1 MTSRVNAPKKQ
12 TFMQGALI
20 LLIANLAVKV
30 IGALFKIPL
39 QHLIGDDGMAIFNQA
54 YQIYVALFV
63 ISTAGVPVALSKL
76 IAESN
81 ALGREREVGKI
92 IRIAA
97 ALFLTIGAL
106 CTAGM
111 FFGAEQLAAAIGNPP
126 AAAAMRMIAPSVVL
140 VCLVA
145 IIRGYFQGLSNM
157 VPTAISQVIEAACKL
172 GIGYCAALWAISSG
186 FDLPMIAAFA
196 ISGVT
201 IGELL
206 AAVYMMLR
214 FVFFRRPQ
222 TELND
227 YCRSNGVLLKTIVL
241 IAVPITITSAITS
254 VTTLIDTALV
264 MRRLQAG
271 GMALEQANLLFGAY
285 TTKAFT
291 LFNLPQTLITAL
303 STALLPSISSACAR
317 QNFTQASRTMGSAMR
332 IAMLIALPAMTG
344 FLTVSEEVIGLLF
357 EGDTA
362 VSGRLL
368 QILAVAVPFVAMVGL
383 TNAILQATGRV
394 HIPVIAMCCGA
405 VVKLTCNWILVSNPE
420 IGIYGAPVGT
430 LLCYLTITGINLTCL
445 RRQLTLPK
453 LDKLIVRPLIACV
466 GVGAAATIVVRLGAS
481 IVGESL
487 ATVAAI
493 GAAVVVYAVLLV
505 ALHAFEKEDIL
516 LLPGG
521 KRLAKLLRL

>member
-1 MTSRVNAPKKQ
+1 
-12 TFMQGALI
+12 MQGALI

-54 YQIYVALFV
+54 YQIYTALFV

-76 IAESN
+76 IAESH
-81 ALGREREVGKI
+81 ALGRDREVGKL
-92 IRIAA
+92 IRIAS
-97 ALFLTIGAL
+97 ALFLTIGIA

-111 FFGAEQLAAAIGNPP
+111 FFGAEQLASAIGNPP
-126 AAAAMRMIAPSVVL
+126 AAAAMRMIAPSVAL

-145 IIRGYFQGLSNM
+145 IIRGYFQGMSNM
-157 VPTAISQVIEAACKL
+157 VPTAVSQVIEAICKL
-172 GIGYCAALWAISSG
+172 GIGYCAALWAINQSL
-186 FDLPMIAAFA
+186 DLPMIAAFA

-214 FVFFRRPQ
+214 FLTVRRHTAVQ
-222 TELND
+222 STE
-227 YCRSNGVLLKTIVL
+227 CRSNGVLLRTIIL

-303 STALLPSISSACAR
+303 SVALLPSISAACAR
-317 QNFTQASRTMGSAMR
+317 KDYPQASRTMGSAMR
-332 IAMLIALPAMTG
+332 IAMLIALPAMAG
-344 FLTVSEEVIGLLF
+344 FLAVAPEVIGLLF
-357 EGDTA
+357 KGDTN

-368 QILAVAVPFVAMVGL
+368 QILAFAVPFVAMVGL

-394 HIPVIAMCCGA
+394 QIPVIAMGCGA
-405 VVKLTCNWILVSNPE
+405 AVKLTCNWILVSNPE

-430 LLCYLTITGINLTCL
+430 LLCYLTITVINLVCL

-453 LDKLIVRPLIACV
+453 LDKLLVRPLIACV
-466 GVGAAATIVVRLGAS
+466 GVGAAATIVVRLGAGL
-481 IVGESL
+481 VGERL
-487 ATVAAI
+487 ATVLAI
-493 GAAVVVYAVLLV
+493 GAAVVVYAALLI

-521 KRLAKLLRL
+521 KKLAKLLRL

>member
-1 MTSRVNAPKKQ
+1 
-12 TFMQGALI
+12 MQGALI

-54 YQIYVALFV
+54 YQIYTALFV

-76 IAESN
+76 ISESN
-81 ALGREREVGKI
+81 ALGRTREVGRL

-97 ALFLTIGAL
+97 CLFLTIGVL

-126 AAAAMRMIAPSVVL
+126 AAAAMRVIAPSVAL

-145 IIRGYFQGLSNM
+145 IVRGYFQGMSNM
-157 VPTAISQVIEAACKL
+157 VPTAVSQVIEAICKL
-172 GIGYCAALWAISSG
+172 GIGYCAAYWAIAQG
-186 FDLPMIAAFA
+186 YDLPMVAAFA

-201 IGELL
+201 VGELL
-206 AAVYMMLR
+206 AAVYMLLR
-214 FVFFRRPQ
+214 AAFARRPQ

-227 YCRSNGVLLKTIVL
+227 YCRSNKVLLKTIIL

-271 GMALEQANLLFGAY
+271 GLALEEANLLFGAY

-303 STALLPSISSACAR
+303 SVALLPSISSACAR

-332 IAMLIALPAMTG
+332 IAMLIALPCATG
-344 FLTVSEEVIGLLF
+344 FLTLSQPVIALLF
-357 EGDTA
+357 RGDTA

-368 QILAVAVPFVAMVGL
+368 QILAFAVPFVALVGL
-383 TNAILQATGRV
+383 TNSILQATGRV
-394 HIPVIAMCCGA
+394 HIPVLAMCCGA
-405 VVKLTCNWILVSNPE
+405 AVKLTCNWILVSNPA

-430 LLCYLTITGINLTCL
+430 LLCYLTITCINLTCL
-445 RRQLTLPK
+445 RRQLTMPK
-453 LDKLIVRPLIACV
+453 LDKLLIRPLLACV
-466 GVGAAATIVVRLGAS
+466 GLGAAAVIVYRVAQPVLGAR
-481 IVGESL
+481 I
-487 ATVAAI
+487 ATVGAI
-493 GAAVVVYAVLLV
+493 AVAAVVYFVLLV

-516 LLPGG
+516 LLPAG